1 MNSRAS
7 NRKMAGKKQK
17 RKHLWNDKARCRTR
31 VNIGLDQLSSA
42 GENSRRGR
50 PAIGCRDCFVSS
62 R

>member
-17 RKHLWNDKARCRTR
+17 RNDKARCRTR

-50 PAIGCRDCFVSS
+50 PAIGCRDFFVSS
-62 R
+62 G